1 MKRLDP
7 IVSVVRSI
15 ERTGKAITT
24 SALTMA
30 GGFGALLFSPF
41 PLMQSFGFL
50 SLIAIM
56 FSLLTSLT
64 VVPAFLMI
72 MEKLSKSLKF
82 NLSSYQFNGR

>member
-41 PLMQSFGFL
+41 LLM
-50 SLIAIM
+50 
-56 FSLLTSLT
+56 
-64 VVPAFLMI
+64 
-72 MEKLSKSLKF
+72 
-82 NLSSYQFNGR
+82 